1 MLKSVLILIAL
12 AAGLLLPQLEAYT
25 FTLRPFLMTL
35 LFFSFLNVG
44 LGRHVFAWQQGV
56 VAALLPLVGGAV
68 YYLGCLYDEQLGVTL
83 LLMGLAP
90 TAVITPVLA
99 QIMRRSVAYMVGAI
113 IVTHAV
119 FALTVPLVLPQL
131 LGISLSW
138 EALGSLV
145 YTIGS
150 TVAGPLVLAQLLRR
164 WGGGVLTG
172 LQTVAPYAF
181 VLFLSNIMVAAGS
194 LSHYL
199 RHESSTPWTFVAV
212 VTVSIAVLVS
222 INFWV
227 GSRIAPRGHGVEGSL
242 AFGRKNTMLSIW
254 IALEYINPLV
264 VLGPML
270 YILLQNV
277 FVAGQIVV
285 IERRDRRLA
294 GVTSTLPEV

>member
-1 MLKSVLILIAL
+1 MLKSVLILLAL
-12 AAGLLLPQLEAYT
+12 GAGLLLPALEAYA
-25 FTLRPFLMTL
+25 FTLRPFLMLL
-35 LFFSFLNVG
+35 LFFSFLNVRV
-44 LGRHVFAWQQGV
+44 GRHIFAWQQGA

-68 YYLGCLYDEQLGVTL
+68 YYLGQLYDEDLGITL

-99 QIMRRSVAYMVGAI
+99 ELMRRRVAYMVGAI

-119 FALTVPLVLPQL
+119 FALLVPLVLPGL
-131 LGISLSW
+131 LGVELSW
-138 EALGSLV
+138 QSLGRLV
-145 YTIGS
+145 YTIGG
-150 TVAGPLVLAQLLRR
+150 TVAGPLVVAQLLRKV
-164 WGGGVLTG
+164 GGPVLAG
-172 LQTVAPYAF
+172 LRAVGPYAF
-181 VLFLSNIMVAAGS
+181 VLFLSNIAVAAGS

-199 RHESSTPWTFVAV
+199 RYESSTPWAFVV
-212 VTVSIAVLVS
+212 VATVTIGLLMLV
-222 INFWV
+222 NFYV
-227 GSRIAPRGHGVEGSL
+227 GSRIAPVGHRVEGSL

-285 IERRDRRLA
+285 VERRDRRA
-294 GVTSTLPEV
+294 GRLEAVPAES